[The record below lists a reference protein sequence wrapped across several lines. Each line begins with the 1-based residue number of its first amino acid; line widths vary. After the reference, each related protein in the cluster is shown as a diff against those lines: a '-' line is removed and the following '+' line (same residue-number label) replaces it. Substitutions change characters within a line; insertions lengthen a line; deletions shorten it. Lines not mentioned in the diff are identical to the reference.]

1 MKIVALFVNGLKE
14 DLLINLEG
22 DLREM
27 GDRYSDAYSGEF
39 PAAGASAELNPDQDK
54 DFKEVSLSNE
64 ISTSREIKKHHSRL
78 PKSQRSRYCFH
89 VNAKLAWI
97 LSNSSLFHTN
107 LQMKG
112 GVEQP
117 QKKKGRN
124 SSMQT
129 LKTAMLVSAVV
140 VAVAGV
146 AIVITKKLKVK

>member
-1 MKIVALFVNGLKE
+1 
-14 DLLINLEG
+14 
-22 DLREM
+22 M

-64 ISTSREIKKHHSRL
+64 ISTSREI
-78 PKSQRSRYCFH
+78 
-89 VNAKLAWI
+89 
-97 LSNSSLFHTN
+97 
-107 LQMKG
+107 KG